1 MDNKMGI
8 DRAEKRMHLLVQY
21 GTTDQAIDILPYMRV
36 LLRYVNATVPDHDTS
51 DALWWIV
58 RNAEFIFRERGN
70 DAANAFAN
78 TLFPYSPTDLSDFE
92 NQFSM
97 ETYKTGSDFWTRTHP
112 ALGPTLE
119 ATLEGPGGWL

>member
-1 MDNKMGI
+1 MDNEMDI
-8 DRAEKRMHLLVQY
+8 VRAKKRMRLLVEHSSNI
-21 GTTDQAIDILPYMRV
+21 QAIHGLPDMLA
-36 LLRYVNATVPDHDTS
+36 LLDYVNDTVPDNDTS
-51 DALWWIV
+51 KALWWIV
-58 RNAEFIFRERGN
+58 QNAEFIFLERGN

-78 TLFPYSPTDLSDFE
+78 TLFPYDPIDFSDFE
-92 NQFSM
+92 NQFST